1 MPANPTSA
9 QSETSRRN
17 GARSRGPRTQ
27 EGRARI
33 ARAATRHGLIG
44 RFVLLPGE
52 ARAFRRLRASW
63 MARFAPR
70 DEAEAAAVDKLV
82 AAIWRERRLEALES
96 RLTAALIAGEPTAG
110 LPQLATLI
118 RYRAR
123 IERDRRRALAEL
135 AFARRLAA
143 RALRA
148 QVALSAAREGA
159 AEVAFEAQKA
169 EGAAAGATASAPT
182 PGAAQRAVRATAEA
196 GDGRRVPSYGRAQE
210 KAAQAAEDA
219 REALLGEVVREALGL
234 GQAGL
239 EERAQAASAVHW
251 VGPDARSARAPI
263 AWQAL
268 DAFMGASFG
277 APLSA
282 RERARLLAAL
292 ERGSTRAARS
302 PTACAAA

>member
-143 RALRA
+143 RELRA

-196 GDGRRVPSYGRAQE
+196 GDGRQVPSYGRAQE
-210 KAAQAAEDA
+210 KAALAAEDA
-219 REALLGEVVREALGL
+219 REALGL

-251 VGPDARSARAPI
+251 VGPDARSPRAPI

-292 ERGSTRAARS
+292 ERGSTCAARS